1 MNAKNGSI
9 IHSSRFWFTRQLLN
23 ESHTIFYVVPLPV
36 VAGPIPV
43 VATQANVAAQASRRF
58 VGQRVPG
65 LTQAPNLNK
74 RARTAL
80 LQSDRD
86 GTVGHATNLD
96 GSGNSIQIKQEM
108 KLDGESSYEHAAA
121 AAAVATNSLHPG
133 GFSAPGQPGQPTT
146 VAAFN
151 TYYETGAGTNAGN
164 DC

>member
-1 MNAKNGSI
+1 MILKI
-9 IHSSRFWFTRQLLN
+9 L
-23 ESHTIFYVVPLPV
+23 VPLPV

-43 VATQANVAAQASRRF
+43 VASQATVGGQPGRRF

-80 LQSDRD
+80 LQSERD
-86 GTVGHATNLD
+86 GIVGHVTTLD
-96 GSGNSIQIKQEM
+96 GTGNPIQIKQEM
-108 KLDGESSYEHAAA
+108 KLDGENAYEHAAAAA

-133 GFSAPGQPGQPTT
+133 AFSASGQPGQPTT

-151 TYYETGAGTNAGN
+151 TYYGAGAGTNAGN
-164 DC
+164 RFIDYICKYFHTNSELASNKYII

>member
-1 MNAKNGSI
+1 MY
-9 IHSSRFWFTRQLLN
+9 
-23 ESHTIFYVVPLPV
+23 FYIVPLPV

-43 VATQANVAAQASRRF
+43 VASQATVAASQASRRF

-86 GTVGHATNLD
+86 GNVGHTAPTLD
-96 GSGNSIQIKQEM
+96 GTGNSIQIKQEM

-121 AAAVATNSLHPG
+121 VAAAATNSLHAG
-133 GFSAPGQPGQPTT
+133 GFPATGQPTT

-151 TYYETGAGTNAGN
+151 TYYDANAGTNAGKYLLIQKFEG
-164 DC
+164 